1 MASSFNTDIAEQ
13 VGSITAM
20 ETRATGIPWNFNPV
34 LDIGRQHLW
43 PRYYILFL
51 SLIYANLF
59 VCFFLDCMKHMVK
72 TFIWLQY

>member
-51 SLIYANLF
+51 SFSLF
-59 VCFFLDCMKHMVK
+59 EIC
-72 TFIWLQY
+72 